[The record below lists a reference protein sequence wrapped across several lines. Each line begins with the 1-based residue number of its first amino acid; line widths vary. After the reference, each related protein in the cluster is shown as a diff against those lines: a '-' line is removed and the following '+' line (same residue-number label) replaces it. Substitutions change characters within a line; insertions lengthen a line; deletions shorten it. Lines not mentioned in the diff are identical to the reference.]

1 MREIVWVHSQR
12 IAPYKTLILNEFC
25 YYPLEL
31 DPTPFNALIFTSKNA
46 VFSLLE
52 TLKNSPKLQILQNI
66 PAYALS
72 EPTAKTLQDHHF
84 KVAFIGEKAHG
95 KEFVQEILPL
105 LEKKSVL
112 YLRAKEI
119 VSSLDAILLEHGI
132 DFKQAVVYEN
142 KLKHLTLSEQN
153 ALKPKEKSV
162 LIFTAISHAKAFLH
176 YFEFLE
182 NYTAISIGNTTALY
196 LQEKGIQSYT
206 AKKPSLEACL
216 ELALSLRIKEC

>member
-12 IAPYKTLILNEFC
+12 IAPYKTLILNELY

-31 DPTPFNALIFTSKNA
+31 DLTPFNALIFTSKNA

-52 TLKNSPKLQILQNI
+52 TLNNNPKLKMLQNI

-84 KVAFIGEKAHG
+84 KTAFIGKKAHG
-95 KEFVQEILPL
+95 KEFAKEIIPL

-112 YLRAKEI
+112 YLRAKDI

-132 DFKQAVVYEN
+132 NLKQAVIYEN

-153 ALKPKEKSV
+153 ALKPQENSI

-176 YFEFLE
+176 YFEFLK
-182 NYTAISIGNTTALY
+182 NYTAISIGNTTASY
-196 LQEKGIQSYT
+196 LKDQGIQSYV
-206 AKKPSLEACL
+206 AQKPSLEACL
-216 ELALSLRIKEC
+216 NLALSLKVD